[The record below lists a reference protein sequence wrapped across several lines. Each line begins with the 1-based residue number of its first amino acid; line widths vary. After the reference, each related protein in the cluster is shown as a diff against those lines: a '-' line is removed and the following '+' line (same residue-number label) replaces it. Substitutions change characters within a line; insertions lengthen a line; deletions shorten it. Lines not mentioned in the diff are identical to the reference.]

1 MAVGGVHSDDLSDD
15 RPTEAHTHT
24 EREPCLRHR
33 AVDRRA
39 AGLSH
44 AVPLYMHM
52 HMRMHMHMHMT
63 CT

>member
-24 EREPCLRHR
+24 HTEPCLRHR

-52 HMRMHMHMHMT
+52 HMHIKSQLNL
-63 CT
+63 